1 MVAAPSLM
9 EKTWTSDSG
18 QFLAVEYD
26 DTYLVYFKP
35 SGDTHFL
42 NFLSF
47 GIVDA
52 VSKTAL
58 SGTELHEKLKTDF
71 SLTSSELPVAL
82 VTSTIG
88 ELDQAG
94 LISSVDNSK

>member
-1 MVAAPSLM
+1 MVAAPSIM
-9 EKTWTSDSG
+9 EQLWTSDSS
-18 QFLAVEYD
+18 QFLAIEYD

-47 GIVDA
+47 GMVNL
-52 VSKTAL
+52 VSTSPL
-58 SGTELHEKLKTDF
+58 SGAELHEKLKIDF
-71 SLTSSELPVAL
+71 SLTSAELTDAL
-82 VTSTIG
+82 VVSTIE

-94 LISSVDNSK
+94 LISSVDTTV

>member
-1 MVAAPSLM
+1 MVAAPAIM
-9 EKTWTSDSG
+9 EKTWISDSS

-47 GIVDA
+47 GVVA
-52 VSKTAL
+52 TASKTAL
-58 SGTELHEKLKTDF
+58 SGAELSEKLRAEF
-71 SLTSSELPVAL
+71 SLTIDELPDAL
-82 VTSTIG
+82 VMSTIE

-94 LISSVDNSK
+94 LLSCVEPNI

>member
-1 MVAAPSLM
+1 MVAAPSVL
-9 EKTWTSDSG
+9 EQTWTSDSS
-18 QFLAVEYD
+18 QFLAIEYD

-47 GIVDA
+47 GLVES

-58 SGTELHEKLKTDF
+58 SGVDLHKKMMADF
-71 SLTSSELPVAL
+71 SLTPLELTDAL
-82 VTSTIG
+82 VISTIE

-94 LISSVDNSK
+94 LMSRVDTKT